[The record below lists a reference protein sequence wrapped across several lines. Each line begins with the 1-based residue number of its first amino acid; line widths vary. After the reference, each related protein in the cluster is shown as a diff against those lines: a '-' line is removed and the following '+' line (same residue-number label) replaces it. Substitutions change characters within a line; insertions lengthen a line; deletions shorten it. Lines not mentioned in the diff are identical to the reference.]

1 MSLPKR
7 LLRYLTKREPPLAV
21 IGKESR
27 LALDNFKESF
37 PEYEIEYIVADLQV
51 KIPQIKGILQIKM
64 RKNREQNTEVIT
76 AQPQEPIKI
85 MKAKR
90 QTT

>member
-27 LALDNFKESF
+27 RALDNFKESF
-37 PEYEIEYIVADLQV
+37 PDYEIEYIVADLQV
-51 KIPQIKGILQIKM
+51 EIPKVKGTFQIKM
-64 RKNREQNTEVIT
+64 RKNKEQNRDVVT
-76 AQPQEPIKI
+76 AQPQEPIK